1 MLRGVVTATVV
12 AVTVVEFSTSVFT
25 PFSGIVDIL
34 ELLEL
39 GTKDVSTAV
48 TLDSG

>member
-1 MLRGVVTATVV
+1 MRSVAVTVV
-12 AVTVVEFSTSVFT
+12 AVTVVEFNTSVFT

-39 GTKDVSTAV
+39 GTKDVSTVV
-48 TLDSG
+48 TFDSE